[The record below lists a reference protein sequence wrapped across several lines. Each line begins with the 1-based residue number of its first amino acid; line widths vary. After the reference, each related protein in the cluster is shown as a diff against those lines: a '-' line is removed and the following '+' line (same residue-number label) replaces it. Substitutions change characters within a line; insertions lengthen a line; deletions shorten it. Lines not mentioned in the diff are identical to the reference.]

1 MAQLLLPLKTSRYLP
16 GAVVLYPLWTVCVLT
31 FSHCVTVGKQN
42 ARCQFKMFV
51 SPHHQASS
59 GTYVRAMRWRC
70 VTISHYCESDN
81 CDGEWTT
88 LLFDFI
94 SFTLPLKAIIILLGS
109 LSGRISYGKKLRE
122 ETVTQ
127 SAVSVRDS
135 IMQWKELSIKVKL
148 KGGPTVAPLS
158 CMRLSV

>member
-1 MAQLLLPLKTSRYLP
+1 M
-16 GAVVLYPLWTVCVLT
+16 
-31 FSHCVTVGKQN
+31 
-42 ARCQFKMFV
+42 
-51 SPHHQASS
+51 
-59 GTYVRAMRWRC
+59 RAMKWRC
-70 VTISHYCESDN
+70 VTISHYCESDG

-94 SFTLPLKAIIILLGS
+94 SFTLPLEAIIILLGC

-135 IMQWKELSIKVKL
+135 ITQWKELSTKVKL
-148 KGGPTVAPLS
+148 KTLLSGVPTVVPLR
-158 CMRLSV
+158 CMRLSVSSSLKPGG